1 MDRRGFLWV
10 GGGVLG
16 AGALAW
22 WQRNAI
28 ARAALSRRVNADV
41 RLSAAPSPEDD
52 MCVLTAAQDEGPFFV
67 RAPVRRDIREDR
79 AGLPLT
85 LRMQVVRADT
95 CRPVA
100 GAVVEVWHCDATG
113 GYSGYRADLARKPV
127 DTMLYLF
134 GRREGGL
141 DTHLEPTHP
150 GTFLRGAQGTGPDGA
165 VEFRTIFPGWYEPR
179 VPHVHAKVFVDGT
192 SYLTTQLYFP
202 DELAGKVYATH
213 REYAPHGTPPYALRN
228 DLILGRQLG
237 ADGLLLR
244 PARVGEEMVAS
255 CRLGIA

>member
-1 MDRRGFLWV
+1 MDRRSFLWA

-41 RLSAAPSPEDD
+41 RLSDAPSPRLSPGKET
-52 MCVLTAAQDEGPFFV
+52 CLLTAEQDEGPFFV

-85 LRMQVVRADT
+85 LRMQVVKADT
-95 CRPVA
+95 CQPLA
-100 GAVVEVWHCDATG
+100 GATVEVWHCDAAG
-113 GYSGYRADLARKPV
+113 GDSGYRADLARRPV
-127 DTMLYLF
+127 DTLLYL
-134 GRREGGL
+134 RGL
-141 DTHLEPTHP
+141 DTHLEPTQP
-150 GTFLRGAQGTGPDGA
+150 GTFLRGAQATGADGT

-192 SYLTTQLYFP
+192 SCLTTQLYFP
-202 DELAGKVYATH
+202 DRLARDIHARH
-213 REYAPHGTPPYALRN
+213 PDYAPHGAPPYGLRN
-228 DLILGRQLG
+228 DLILGRRPR

-244 PARVGEEMVAS
+244 PERTGEELVAS

>member
-1 MDRRGFLWV
+1 MDRPGFLWV

-85 LRMQVVRADT
+85 LRMQLVKADS
-95 CRPVA
+95 CRPVQ
-100 GAVVEVWHCDATG
+100 GAMVEVWHCDAAG

-127 DTMLYLF
+127 DTMLYL
-134 GRREGGL
+134 GGL
-141 DTHLEPTHP
+141 DAHLEPTHP
-150 GTFLRGAQGTGPDGA
+150 GTFLRGAQATAPDGT
-165 VEFRTIFPGWYEPR
+165 VEFHTIFPGWYEPR
-179 VPHVHAKVFVDGT
+179 VPHVHAKVFVEGA
-192 SYLTTQLYFP
+192 SHLTTQLYFP
-202 DELAGKVYATH
+202 DDLAREVHATH
-213 REYAPHGTPPYALRN
+213 REYVPHGTPPYTLRN
-228 DLILGRQLG
+228 DLILGRQPG
-237 ADGLLLR
+237 ADGLLLH
-244 PARVGEEMVAS
+244 PARVGEQMVAS

>member
-1 MDRRGFLWV
+1 MDRRTFLWA

-16 AGALAW
+16 AGVLVW

-41 RLSAAPSPEDD
+41 RLSPAPSPGEEV
-52 MCVLTAAQDEGPFFV
+52 CVLTAEQDEGPFFV

-79 AGLPLT
+79 AGLALT
-85 LRMQVVRADT
+85 LRMQVVKADA
-95 CRPVA
+95 CRPVQ
-100 GAVVEVWHCDATG
+100 GATVEVWHCDAAG

-127 DTMLYLF
+127 DTMLYL
-134 GRREGGL
+134 GGL
-141 DTHLEPTHP
+141 DTHVEPTDP
-150 GTFLRGAQGTGPDGA
+150 GTFLRGAQATGPDGL

-179 VPHVHAKVFVDGT
+179 VPHVHAKVFVEGS

-202 DELAGKVYATH
+202 DDVARDIYARH
-213 REYAPHGTPPYALRN
+213 PAYAPHGTPPYALRN
-228 DLILGRQLG
+228 DLILGRRPE
-237 ADGLLLR
+237 ADGLLLHPQR
-244 PARVGEEMVAS
+244 RGEEMVAS